1 MNPGKKTF
9 PVSAVKMRRSR
20 STFTSRSCNVWFI
33 RSTRPFSEEL
43 RQVWNKT
50 LKAELGERFESPADA
65 KTKLFDYIEV
75 FYNQQRRHS
84 TLGYLSPAAFERA
97 AVKQVA

>member
-1 MNPGKKTF
+1 MSRRGNCIDN
-9 PVSAVKMRRSR
+9 AVLER
-20 STFTSRSCNVWFI
+20 
-33 RSTRPFSEEL
+33 
-43 RQVWNKT
+43 WNKT

-97 AVKQVA
+97 AAGGVVQLSTKSGQLQQPASPRRDFCMARFLAS